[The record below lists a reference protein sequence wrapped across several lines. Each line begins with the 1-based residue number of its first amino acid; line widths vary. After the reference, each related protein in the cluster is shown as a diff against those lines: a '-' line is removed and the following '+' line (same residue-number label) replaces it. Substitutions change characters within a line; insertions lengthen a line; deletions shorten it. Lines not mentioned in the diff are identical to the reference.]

1 MFAKANKR
9 PTTLPGGEALNAVPS
24 IIGPEMVIQG
34 NFKSGGELHVEGTIE
49 GDINVRSLVVG
60 KDAVLKG
67 AIVADKVKVC
77 GEVVGSIRAGDVML
91 AATARVIGD
100 VHHDVLSIEPGAALD
115 GLCKRREPVKS
126 EAKSETKPMP
136 LAKPNE
142 PLRLTAKVAEGM
154 SEPPRAATA

>member
-1 MFAKANKR
+1 MFAKASKR
-9 PTTLPGGEALNAVPS
+9 SPHLGGGEAANAVPS

-34 NFKSGGELHVEGTIE
+34 NFRSGGELHVEGTIE
-49 GDINVRSLVVG
+49 GDINVRSLIVG

-77 GEVVGSIRAGDVML
+77 GEVTGSIRAGDVML
-91 AATARVIGD
+91 AATARVTGD
-100 VHHDVLSIEPGAALD
+100 VHHDILSIEPGASLD
-115 GLCKRREPVKS
+115 GLCKRRDP
-126 EAKSETKPMP
+126 AKADAKPTP

-142 PLRLTAKVAEGM
+142 PLRLTAKIAEGM

>member
-1 MFAKANKR
+1 MFAKASKR
-9 PTTLPGGEALNAVPS
+9 SPHIVGGETANAVPS

-49 GDINVRSLVVG
+49 GDIHVRSLIVG

-77 GEVVGSIRAGDVML
+77 GEIIGSIRAGDVML
-91 AATARVIGD
+91 AATARVTGD
-100 VHHDVLSIEPGAALD
+100 VHHDILSIEPGASLD
-115 GLCKRREPVKS
+115 GLCKRRES
-126 EAKSETKPMP
+126 AKAETKPTQ

-142 PLRLTAKVAEGM
+142 PLRLTAKVADAV